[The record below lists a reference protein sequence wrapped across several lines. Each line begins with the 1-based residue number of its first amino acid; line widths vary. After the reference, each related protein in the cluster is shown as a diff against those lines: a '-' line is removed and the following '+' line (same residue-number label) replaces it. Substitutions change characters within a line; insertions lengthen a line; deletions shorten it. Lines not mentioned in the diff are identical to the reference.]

1 LDRFRLRKACPY
13 FLVDKLTNIG
23 AIFSCELVKLGLLE
37 TGLQRVSF
45 LTLTPDSDLF
55 ISA

>member
-1 LDRFRLRKACPY
+1 LPKVCPY
-13 FLVDKLTNIG
+13 FLVDKLTNIE

-37 TGLQRVSF
+37 AGLQRVSF